1 MQGARRRGRGAGEEE
16 GGAGQEGGLAGAH
29 PGQGQEEQEGGQGGE
44 QGGEQEEQPRLHGE
58 GGEEGEGRLLGLG
71 QQPDG
76 GHEAE
81 AEGAPE
87 EGEGGVYIL
96 SARFYSLFIFKLST
110 GMIF

>member
-1 MQGARRRGRGAGEEE
+1 MQGARRRGRGAGE
-16 GGAGQEGGLAGAH
+16 
-29 PGQGQEEQEGGQGGE
+29 
-44 QGGEQEEQPRLHGE
+44 
-58 GGEEGEGRLLGLG
+58 EEGEGRLLGLG

-96 SARFYSLFIFKLST
+96 SARFYSLFIFKLSKVI
-110 GMIF
+110 IFLILKKLSTLY

>member
-44 QGGEQEEQPRLHGE
+44 QEEQPRLHGE
-58 GGEEGEGRLLGLG
+58 GGEEGEVRLLGLG